1 MLGQWRQN
9 MLTKETTAA
18 VVKQFG
24 KKDTNT
30 GSTEVQIA
38 LITEKIKA
46 LAPHF
51 EKNKKDHSGMR
62 GLMKIIGQRRSLLKH
77 LAKTDTERYT
87 KILAELGLRK

>member
-1 MLGQWRQN
+1 
-9 MLTKETTAA
+9 MLTKEVAA
-18 VVKQFG
+18 QVVAKFG
-24 KKDTNT
+24 GNSTNT

-62 GLMKIIGQRRSLLKH
+62 GLLKIIGQRRSLLKH
-77 LAKTDTERYT
+77 LAQTDEARYT
-87 KILAELGLRK
+87 KLIAELGLRK

>member
-1 MLGQWRQN
+1 
-9 MLTKETTAA
+9 MLTKETTASI
-18 VVKQFG
+18 VKKFG
-24 KKDTNT
+24 ASDKNT

-38 LITEKIKA
+38 LLTEKIKA

-77 LAKTDTERYT
+77 LSSTDEARYAK
-87 KILAELGLRK
+87 IISELGLRK

>member
-1 MLGQWRQN
+1 
-9 MLTKETTAA
+9 MLTKEVTAA
-18 VVKQFG
+18 VVTKFG
-24 KKDTNT
+24 AAASNT

-77 LAKTDTERYT
+77 LAKKSPERYA

>member
-1 MLGQWRQN
+1 
-9 MLTKETTAA
+9 MLTTEKTAEI
-18 VVKQFG
+18 VNKFG
-24 KKDTNT
+24 GASKNT

-62 GLMKIIGQRRSLLKH
+62 GLMKIIGQRRALLKH
-77 LAKTDTERYT
+77 LKATDESRYT
-87 KILAELGLRK
+87 KLIGELGLRK

>member
-1 MLGQWRQN
+1 
-9 MLTKETTAA
+9 MLTKEVASQ
-18 VVKQFG
+18 VVAKFG
-24 KKDTNT
+24 GNSTNT

-77 LAKTDTERYT
+77 LAQKDEARYT
-87 KILAELGLRK
+87 KLIAELGLRK

>member
-1 MLGQWRQN
+1 
-9 MLTKETTAA
+9 MLTKDTTAA
-18 VVKQFG
+18 IVKKFG
-24 KKDTNT
+24 NNDKNT

-38 LITEKIKA
+38 LLTEKIKA

-77 LAKTDTERYT
+77 LSAKDPARYT
-87 KILAELGLRK
+87 KIIGDLGLRK